1 MPVSLLAASAS
12 SSSKTPTVIIDVVIS
27 LAVLAFILYRQV
39 QVRRTSPRVVLPVI
53 LIVLGVLS
61 LAGGSSSLSA
71 GKLTGSETGILV
83 ALLVLDAGCLGAVR
97 AWTVKL
103 WRDSQPGVLRQG
115 TWLTVVLW
123 LVGLAIHE
131 GVDFAAH
138 IPAGSTL
145 LYVGVTLLAQ
155 QLALQ
160 ARINRL
166 EQQPWAAQP
175 AQFGGP
181 ATGDQAPLAP
191 GPGYPPGSPGPDS
204 PAGSSGPG
212 GS

>member
-1 MPVSLLAASAS
+1 MPVSLLAAAS
-12 SSSKTPTVIIDVVIS
+12 TGASKTSVAVIDIVIAV
-27 LAVLAFILYRQV
+27 AVLVFILYRQV
-39 QVRRTSPRVVLPVI
+39 QVRRTSQRMVLP
-53 LIVLGVLS
+53 IVLIIIGVAS
-61 LAGGSSSLSA
+61 LAGGSSTSS
-71 GKLTGSETGILV
+71 GKLTGSELGILI
-83 ALLVLDAGCLGAVR
+83 ALLALDAGCLGAVR
-97 AWTVKL
+97 AWTVRL
-103 WRDSQPGVLRQG
+103 WRDGQHGVLRQG
-115 TWLTVVLW
+115 TWVTVVLW